1 MTLPLWRCRGGFFT
15 LGDESYRT
23 GKTGYVVIG
32 RAVIMTGAFFA
43 SFGRPMIRSARAGFS
58 MIEIML
64 VVMIMGL
71 VGALSA
77 GRIHAIIV
85 QQRVVRA
92 SASLQSDLESAFA
105 IAARN
110 RRPVRISWNSAKMQ
124 MGVTDRAGAIYYR
137 RTPLGATYGF
147 SASNVTFS
155 NNPLEIYPNGLA
167 GDTLAIVL
175 SLEGNTRTIVVSRA
189 GMVRVNK

>member
-1 MTLPLWRCRGGFFT
+1 
-15 LGDESYRT
+15 
-23 GKTGYVVIG
+23 
-32 RAVIMTGAFFA
+32 
-43 SFGRPMIRSARAGFS
+43 
-58 MIEIML
+58 MIELML
-64 VVMIMGL
+64 VLMIMGV

-77 GRIHAIIV
+77 GRIHSVIV
-85 QQRVVRA
+85 QQRVARA
-92 SASLQSDLESAFA
+92 ASSLQSDLEAAFA

-110 RRPVRISWNSAKMQ
+110 RRPIRINWNASKMQ
-124 MGVTDRAGAIYYR
+124 MGVTDRAGTIYYR
-137 RTPLGATYGF
+137 RTPLGKDAYGF
-147 SASNVTFS
+147 SASNVTFT

>member
-1 MTLPLWRCRGGFFT
+1 
-15 LGDESYRT
+15 
-23 GKTGYVVIG
+23 
-32 RAVIMTGAFFA
+32 
-43 SFGRPMIRSARAGFS
+43 

-64 VVMIMGL
+64 VVMIMGV

-85 QQRVVRA
+85 QQRVARA
-92 SASLQSDLESAFA
+92 ATSLQSDLESAFA

-110 RRPVRISWNSAKMQ
+110 RRPVRISWNSSKMQ
-124 MGVTDRAGAIYYR
+124 MGVTDRGGTVFYR
-137 RTPLGATYGF
+137 RTPLGKDAYGF
-147 SASNVTFS
+147 SASNVTFT

-167 GDTLAIVL
+167 GDTLAIIM

-189 GMVRVNK
+189 GMVRINK